1 MRILVIH
8 GPSLDRLGIREPEVY
23 GRQTLDQLNDL
34 IRREAAASGAE
45 VEIHQSNSEGEIV
58 SLIWD
63 AVGRCDG
70 LVINPAAYTHYSIA
84 IRDAV
89 AGSGIPAIEVHLSNI
104 HAREE
109 FRRHSVIAPV
119 ALGQISGLGALGYVL
134 ALRALVNMHEH
145 RGSGSSR
152 RAR

>member
-8 GPSLDRLGIREPEVY
+8 GPSLDRLGIREPDVY
-23 GRQTLDQLNDL
+23 GRQTLDDVNAL
-34 IRREAAASGAE
+34 IRMEAASSGAE
-45 VEIHQSNSEGEIV
+45 VEIRQSNSESEIV

-89 AGSGIPAIEVHLSNI
+89 AGSGIPTIEVHLSNVY
-104 HAREE
+104 AREE
-109 FRRHSVIAPV
+109 FRRHSVVAPAAV
-119 ALGQISGLGALGYVL
+119 AQISGLGPLGYAL
-134 ALRALVNMHEH
+134 AVRALVSMSEP
-145 RGSGSSR
+145 RGSASSPP
-152 RAR
+152 AR